1 MLSDKEVN
9 RTPTMAVPYPGCL
22 VLCLCTSFSTAEIKC
37 TAKADPERRGLIC
50 LTVSEATV
58 TVGAEG
64 RQLVTV
70 YLESGSREPQ
80 QCRINAQVCLCL
92 NADVNSLIVVVL
104 FV

>member
-9 RTPTMAVPYPGCL
+9 RTPTMADPYPGCL
-22 VLCLCTSFSTAEIKC
+22 VLPSFSTAEIKC

-58 TVGAEG
+58 IAGAAG

-92 NADVNSLIVVVL
+92 NAHVNSLVVVVL